1 MTPSGG
7 RGSYFD
13 SVVRFISRLF
23 APSQNNIRARIY
35 IYTCDGTYSCENS
48 SCKRIPSR
56 TTLSRESNREIDGL
70 KSNVGRISC
79 RKKRK
84 RRLADRKTFCKIF
97 NQSWKEFSWDHY
109 YLFWYNRLI
118 VGGKNYISPGLRKIF
133 RQQKS
138 LSNRFVESI
147 VRRSCWKNIYIYEV
161 RKRSYESWEK
171 CSLFTRG
178 FSRGGPRR
186 IIKVSSMIE
195 DGKYEREVYR

>member
-70 KSNVGRISC
+70 KSIERGTNFASEE
-79 RKKRK
+79 
-84 RRLADRKTFCKIF
+84 
-97 NQSWKEFSWDHY
+97 KETSF
-109 YLFWYNRLI
+109 
-118 VGGKNYISPGLRKIF
+118 GGSQNFLQNF
-133 RQQKS
+133 
-138 LSNRFVESI
+138 
-147 VRRSCWKNIYIYEV
+147 
-161 RKRSYESWEK
+161 
-171 CSLFTRG
+171 
-178 FSRGGPRR
+178 
-186 IIKVSSMIE
+186 
-195 DGKYEREVYR
+195 